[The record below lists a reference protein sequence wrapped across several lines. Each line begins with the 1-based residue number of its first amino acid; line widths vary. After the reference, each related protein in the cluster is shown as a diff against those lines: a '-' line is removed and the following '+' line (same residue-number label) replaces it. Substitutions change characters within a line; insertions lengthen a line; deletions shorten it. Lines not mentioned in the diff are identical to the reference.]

1 MSPAGRRPAGLARSS
16 SLTGNGNAGSPTGT
30 GNADVLTSADGVHPT
45 QAGHDELGRQLFER
59 LRAQLQP

>member
-1 MSPAGRRPAGLARSS
+1 VVAA
-16 SLTGNGNAGSPTGT
+16 LTGNGNAGSPTGT
-30 GNADVLTSADGVHPT
+30 GNAGVLTSADGVDPT

>member
-16 SLTGNGNAGSPTGT
+16 CAYRQRERRIPEGT

-45 QAGHDELGRQLFER
+45 QAGHDELGRLLFER